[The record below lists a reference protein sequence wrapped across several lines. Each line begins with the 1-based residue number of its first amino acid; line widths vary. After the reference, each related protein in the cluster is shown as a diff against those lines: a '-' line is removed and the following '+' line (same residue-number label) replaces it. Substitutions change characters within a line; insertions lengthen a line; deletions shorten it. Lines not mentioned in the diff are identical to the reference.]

1 MPVSSQIIQR
11 TILHDIRK
19 VFDFLGP
26 VSCFTVF
33 PYTYIPCPT
42 QWLGKYKNTAGSFP
56 DILRIRLLII
66 TRAHWQRFSCFC
78 EKLIWL
84 FVMMDGIEGHEVWQ
98 HANINEQGLATTRLF
113 TDVSKGNIIIALPH
127 DQHVNINADQRQYD
141 ARAQTPIKNIEVNST
156 ILSNNGVPQDKV
168 NEAVSRAKEQANK
181 SMNKGD

>member
-1 MPVSSQIIQR
+1 
-11 TILHDIRK
+11 
-19 VFDFLGP
+19 
-26 VSCFTVF
+26 
-33 PYTYIPCPT
+33 
-42 QWLGKYKNTAGSFP
+42 
-56 DILRIRLLII
+56 
-66 TRAHWQRFSCFC
+66 
-78 EKLIWL
+78 
-84 FVMMDGIEGHEVWQ
+84 MMDGIEGHEVWQ

-181 SMNKGD
+181 SMNGIVK